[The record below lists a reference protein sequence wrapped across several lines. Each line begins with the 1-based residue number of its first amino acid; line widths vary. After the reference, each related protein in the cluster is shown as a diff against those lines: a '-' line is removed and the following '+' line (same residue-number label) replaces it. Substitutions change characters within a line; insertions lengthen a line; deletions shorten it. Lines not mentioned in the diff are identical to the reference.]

1 MRSLRVLV
9 AVMLATAAVVPLVV
23 YGVVSVYTLRV
34 GIRRTVVEG
43 NANVAGQVGEQV
55 RRYIAT
61 NLQIFQAVAVDVED
75 TGLTVDQQDRILKG
89 FVLRFPEFRE
99 LTLYSA
105 DGRQRASSR
114 VGAAS
119 ARPAGAETRR
129 VMGVTMTP
137 VTVDDDLMP
146 ATIVTR
152 EIRDQG
158 RLTGTLVGQFSIEE
172 LWRMIDR
179 IHIGRYG
186 VALIVGAGGELLAH
200 GNPDERPRVAR
211 SERLTRHPA
220 VIRIR
225 EADSNEPVV
234 VDAIAADGSTLLS
247 VGARIPELDWIVLVE
262 QPYSEAFALARR
274 QERELIAVISLA
286 LLVVIVGG
294 FYWARTLITPIEA
307 LTHAT
312 RALAGGQMDQRVQ
325 VNAGGELGQLG
336 TAFNTM
342 ADRLVTLQ
350 DDVRKQE
357 RHAMFGR
364 VAAGLVHDLSHP
376 FKNVH
381 NNCKLILKMH
391 ADPEY
396 RELFSRTVERE
407 FTTIRRVF
415 EDLRNIAK
423 PMPLEKFPLDLN
435 KLVGETA
442 EAMRANADVAGLEF
456 ATNIGA
462 SETYVQGDMFAI
474 GRVCR
479 NLIINAIEATPPQ
492 GRVTVTTT
500 LSEGRAR
507 IVVADTGCGIPPERL
522 ETLFEDFATTKRQG
536 LGLGL
541 AISRKIV
548 EQLGGIIAAAS
559 EPGAGTAF
567 TVEFP
572 AVERPRTSKE
582 IPADGVVV

>member
-43 NANVAGQVGEQV
+43 NANVARQVGEQV

-99 LTLYSA
+99 LTLYDA

-119 ARPAGAETRR
+119 ARPDAAKTRL

-146 ATIVTR
+146 ATIVTK

-158 RLTGTLVGQFSIEE
+158 TLTGTLVGQFSIEE
-172 LWRMIDR
+172 LWRMVDR

-220 VIRIR
+220 VVRIR
-225 EADSNEPVV
+225 EADSDDPVV
-234 VDAIAADGSTLLS
+234 VDAIAADGSTMLS

-286 LLVVIVGG
+286 LLIMIVGG

-307 LTHAT
+307 LTQAT
-312 RALAGGQMDQRVQ
+312 QALADGHLEERVQ

-336 TAFNTM
+336 TAFNSM

-381 NNCKLILKMH
+381 NNCKLILKMY

-407 FTTIRRVF
+407 FSTIRRVF

-442 EAMRANADVAGLEF
+442 EAMRANADVAGLEY
-456 ATNIGA
+456 ATNVGA
-462 SETYVQGDMFAI
+462 AETYVAGDMFAI

-492 GRVTVTTT
+492 GRVTVSTG
-500 LSEGRAR
+500 LGQGRAR

-522 ETLFEDFATTKRQG
+522 ETLFEDFSTTKRQG

-548 EQLGGIIAAAS
+548 EQLGGTIAAAS
-559 EPGAGTAF
+559 APGTGTVF

-572 AVERPRTSKE
+572 AVERPRTSRE
-582 IPADGVVV
+582 IPADGVGA

>member
-9 AVMLATAAVVPLVV
+9 AGMLATAAVVPLLV

-34 GIRRTVVEG
+34 GIRSTVVDG
-43 NANVAGQVGEQV
+43 NTNVARQVGEQV

-61 NLQIFQAVAVDVED
+61 NLQIFQAVAVDLEG
-75 TGLTVDQQDRILKG
+75 TGLTVDQQDRILKS

-99 LTLYSA
+99 LTFYAA
-105 DGRQRASSR
+105 DGRQQASSR

-119 ARPAGAETRR
+119 ARPDAAATRL

-146 ATIVTR
+146 ATIVTK

-158 RLTGTLVGQFSIEE
+158 VLEGTLVGQFSIEE
-172 LWRMIDR
+172 LWRMVDR
-179 IHIGRYG
+179 IHVGRYG

-220 VIRIR
+220 VVRIR
-225 EADSNEPVV
+225 EAGNDNPVV
-234 VDAIAADGSTLLS
+234 VDVTAADGGTLLS
-247 VGARIPELDWIVLVE
+247 VGARIPELDWVVLVE

-274 QERELIAVISLA
+274 QERELTAVISLA
-286 LLVVIVGG
+286 LLVMVVGG

-307 LTHAT
+307 LTQAT
-312 RALAGGQMDQRVQ
+312 QALAGGHLEQRVQ

-336 TAFNTM
+336 TAFNSM

-381 NNCKLILKMH
+381 NNCKLILKMY

-407 FTTIRRVF
+407 FSTIRRVF

-442 EAMRANADVAGLEF
+442 EAMRANADVASLEYS
-456 ATNIGA
+456 TSIGTA
-462 SETYVQGDMFAI
+462 ETYVAGDMFAI

-479 NLIINAIEATPPQ
+479 NLIVNAIEATPPQ
-492 GRVTVTTT
+492 GRVTVATV
-500 LSEGRAR
+500 LSEGHAR
-507 IVVADTGCGIPPERL
+507 IVVTDTGCGIAPERI
-522 ETLFEDFATTKRQG
+522 ETLFEDFSTTKRQG

-548 EQLGGIIAAAS
+548 EQLGGTIAVVS

-567 TVEFP
+567 TVAFP
-572 AVERPRTSKE
+572 AVERPRTSRD
-582 IPADGVVV
+582 IPADGVGA